1 LFAMLTIT
9 FSAFRQVSYYKKNLH
24 KRKGTAKRG
33 AEFLQPAR
41 LIIRMDYSPVFYTKV
56 VKNVL
61 KTDRLT
67 KPLSAKGLQS
77 VDSLFRD

>member
-1 LFAMLTIT
+1 L
-9 FSAFRQVSYYKKNLH
+9 VSLILKLASTEVNAARESRVLH
-24 KRKGTAKRG
+24 KGG
-33 AEFLQPAR
+33 
-41 LIIRMDYSPVFYTKV
+41 
-56 VKNVL
+56 KNVL